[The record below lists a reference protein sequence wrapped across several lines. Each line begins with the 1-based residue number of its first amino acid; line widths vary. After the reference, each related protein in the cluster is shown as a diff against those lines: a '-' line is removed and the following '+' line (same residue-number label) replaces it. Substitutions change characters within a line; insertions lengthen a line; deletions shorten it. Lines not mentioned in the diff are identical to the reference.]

1 MWSPSQAAARREIK
15 RSPLFYSYINLWPFV
30 AVLLALLIVFMVGG
44 PPIHGDVAVDLPSAF
59 QAKAQPKARA
69 EDAFRNHMAQP
80 ESLPF
85 FIRNAVQEGAERKIY
100 LAVDLRARYSDA
112 AAVVEQIRNAGI
124 EEICILA
131 YKREK
136 QIHPRISVPLSRP
149 YTYSRS
155 PQSAVKWRKPQS
167 ECAPSIWI

>member
-1 MWSPSQAAARREIK
+1 MWSPSQAAARREVK

-30 AVLLALLIVFMVGG
+30 AVLLVLLIVFMVGG

-69 EDAFRNHMAQP
+69 EDAMKVYVIRDGRVYFRNHMAQP

-100 LAVDLRARYSDA
+100 LAVDSRARYSDA

-136 QIHPRISVPLSRP
+136 
-149 YTYSRS
+149 
-155 PQSAVKWRKPQS
+155 
-167 ECAPSIWI
+167 

>member
-1 MWSPSQAAARREIK
+1 MWSPSQAAARREVK
-15 RSPLFYSYINLWPFV
+15 RRPLFYSYINLWPFV
-30 AVLLALLIVFMVGG
+30 AVLLVLLIVFMVGG

-59 QAKAQPKARA
+59 QAKAQPNARA
-69 EDAFRNHMAQP
+69 EDAMKVYVIRDGRVCFRNHMAQP

-100 LAVDLRARYSDA
+100 LAVDSRARYSDA

-136 QIHPRISVPLSRP
+136 
-149 YTYSRS
+149 
-155 PQSAVKWRKPQS
+155 
-167 ECAPSIWI
+167 